1 MELKYKDMIKAL
13 NAVEEER
20 NIPADVII
28 EALKEAMAKAYK
40 KDAELTDID
49 VVAEINSKTET
60 IDLYQNYK
68 AYSY

>member
-40 KDAELTDID
+40 KDAELSDID
-49 VVAEINSKTET
+49 VVAELNPKKET
-60 IDLYQNYK
+60 IDLYQNY
-68 AYSY
+68 